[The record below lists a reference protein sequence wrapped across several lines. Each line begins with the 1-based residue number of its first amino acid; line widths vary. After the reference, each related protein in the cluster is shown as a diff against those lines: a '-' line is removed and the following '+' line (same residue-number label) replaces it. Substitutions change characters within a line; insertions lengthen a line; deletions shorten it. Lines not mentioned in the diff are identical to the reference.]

1 MKLNIRPLVRDDRPV
16 IERMLRQ
23 IPEFL
28 PFEVDVALELCDAY
42 LHSGGEGSGYHVF
55 VAEVAGRVVGYICY
69 GPTPLTHGTWDVYWI
84 AVMTDMQGKGVG
96 GRLMDFSIAKI
107 KDAGGRLAI
116 IETSSKP
123 EYRRIVRFHE
133 SHGFQVVCRI
143 PDFYAVGD
151 DKLILV
157 RRLT

>member
-1 MKLNIRPLVRDDRPV
+1 
-16 IERMLRQ
+16 MLRQ

-42 LHSGGEGSGYHVF
+42 LDSGDGSGYHVF
-55 VAEVAGRVVGYICY
+55 VAEVAGQVEGYICY
-69 GPTPLTHGTWDVYWI
+69 GPTPVTDGTWDVYWM
-84 AVMTDMQGKGVG
+84 AVAPEMQSKGVG
-96 GRLMDFSIAKI
+96 GQLMAFAIGKI
-107 KDAGGRLAI
+107 EEAGGRLAV

-123 EYRRIVRFHE
+123 EYERILRFHI
-133 SHGFQVVCRI
+133 SHGFDVVCRV